1 MERANERMRERA
13 NERTSERANERTRGV
28 QHRLATLLFRI
39 QPQFFSGSIAER
51 SPERECR
58 WQRLSAEYALL
69 HEVTQWELLV
79 GYGAVPM
86 WMLSVGRSSCQL
98 LLHREQGLIAAGRA
112 YVLFRR
118 FQGGQ
123 AVKPSCIA
131 FRSAREALKLMR
143 DVLAWR
149 CFSNGGASSEE
160 AYRQRLDIA
169 FEGSFRE
176 DKDLVSKMMLLL
188 LLLLLLLRLLVLSID
203 FQTKYIHVS

>member
-1 MERANERMRERA
+1 MNHL
-13 NERTSERANERTRGV
+13 GKV
-28 QHRLATLLFRI
+28 FR
-39 QPQFFSGSIAER
+39 
-51 SPERECR
+51 
-58 WQRLSAEYALL
+58 
-69 HEVTQWELLV
+69 
-79 GYGAVPM
+79 
-86 WMLSVGRSSCQL
+86 
-98 LLHREQGLIAAGRA
+98 
-112 YVLFRR
+112 
-118 FQGGQ
+118 QGGQ

-149 CFSNGGASSEE
+149 CFSNGGASYEE

-169 FEGSFRE
+169 FESSFRE